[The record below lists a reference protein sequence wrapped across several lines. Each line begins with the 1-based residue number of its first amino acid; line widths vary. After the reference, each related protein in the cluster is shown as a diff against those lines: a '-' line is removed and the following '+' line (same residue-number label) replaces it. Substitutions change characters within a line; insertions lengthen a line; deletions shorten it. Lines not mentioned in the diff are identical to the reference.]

1 MRLVRSLK
9 ELNTPAQSFPVFFH
23 DCWFDYL
30 RETNANSQVYLCCD
44 EAHSLVLPFIVH
56 QLRFLKKAAYIYVPL
71 LLDGNRPGLDAEKSF
86 LEQFHKFLSRE
97 KLCDVIFPP
106 LHCCVFKSIPSRA
119 IYFEIGIIEIDMTG
133 TAEDI
138 FGKMNTTYR
147 KQIRKAEKLGVS
159 AHFGPETF
167 SDFYKLYADTHS
179 RQGLPH
185 LTASEI
191 KKLMEKMSGNIL
203 VGFSKTPAGTEH
215 SNLSVY
221 DKAQAY
227 SFWGGSAASPVVPGS
242 NKFLMWGSI
251 KALKDLGVK
260 KYILGGYRNPDIN
273 DEKHNGIQDFKL
285 RFGAD
290 VEKGYHFIKIINPA
304 RYYLFV
310 FALKIKSILKGK
322 EYSFINTSGL
332 NIRKSK

>member
-9 ELNTPAQSFPVFFH
+9 ELSTPAQSFPVFFH

-44 EAHSLVLPFIVH
+44 EAHSLVVPFIVH

-71 LLDGNRPGLDAEKSF
+71 LLDGQRPGLDAEKNF
-86 LEQFHKFLSRE
+86 IEKFHEFLSHE

-106 LHCCVFKSIPSRA
+106 QHWCNFKCIPSGVT
-119 IYFEIGIIEIDMTG
+119 YFELGVISIDLTVP
-133 TAEDI
+133 ADDI
-138 FGKMNTTYR
+138 FNKMNPTYR

-159 AHFGPETF
+159 THFGLETF
-167 SDFYKLYADTHS
+167 PDFYKLYADTHS

-185 LTASEI
+185 LTASDI
-191 KKLMEKMSGNIL
+191 KKLMEKMPGNIL
-203 VGFSKTPAGTEH
+203 VGFSKTPAGAEH

-242 NKFLMWGSI
+242 NKILMWESI

-285 RFGAD
+285 RFGAEL
-290 VEKGYHFIKIINPA
+290 EKGYHFIKIINPVK
-304 RYYLFV
+304 YYLFS
-310 FALKIKSILKGK
+310 FALKIKSILTGK
-322 EYSFINTSGL
+322 KFYFINTSGL
-332 NIRKSK
+332 EIKKSK

>member
-9 ELNTPAQSFPVFFH
+9 ELSTPAQSFPVFFH

-44 EAHSLVLPFIVH
+44 EAHSLVVPFIVH
-56 QLRFLKKAAYIYVPL
+56 QLRFIKKAAYIYVPL
-71 LLDGNRPGLDAEKSF
+71 LLDGQQPGLNAEKDFVECFHNF
-86 LEQFHKFLSRE
+86 LRE
-97 KLCDVIFPP
+97 KKICDVIYPP
-106 LHCCVFKSIPSRA
+106 SHCCVFKSIPGKT
-119 IYFEIGIIEIDMTG
+119 IYFEIGIIGIDMTG
-133 TAEDI
+133 TAEEI

-147 KQIRKAEKLGVS
+147 KQIRKAEKLDVTT
-159 AHFGPETF
+159 HFGSETF
-167 SDFYKLYADTHS
+167 TDFYNLYADTHR

-185 LTASEI
+185 LTVPEI
-191 KKLMEKMSGNIL
+191 KKLMEKIPGNIL
-203 VGFSKTPAGTEH
+203 VGISKKDNTPEH

-221 DKAQAY
+221 DSTQAY

-242 NKFLMWGSI
+242 NKILMWGSI

-285 RFGAD
+285 RFGAE
-290 VEKGYHFIKIINPA
+290 VEKGYHFIKLINPA

-310 FALKIKSILKGK
+310 FALKIKSILKGR

-332 NIRKSK
+332 NIKKSK

>member
-1 MRLVRSLK
+1 MSLINSLSEVNLKPENFPFLFWDNWLNYEATDNCSCYLYYNEKYNAVVPFKVHRLK
-9 ELNTPAQSFPVFFH
+9 
-23 DCWFDYL
+23 
-30 RETNANSQVYLCCD
+30 
-44 EAHSLVLPFIVH
+44 
-56 QLRFLKKAAYIYVPL
+56 FLKKAEYIYKPL
-71 LLDGNRPGLDAEKSF
+71 DFTGKDIEADTEKDF
-86 LEQFHKFLSRE
+86 VDCFHKFIKE
-97 KLCDVIFPP
+97 KKICDVVFPP
-106 LHCCVFKSIPSRA
+106 SHCCVFKSIPSRA
-119 IYFEIGIIEIDMTG
+119 IYFEIGIIGIDMIG
-133 TAEDI
+133 TAEEI

-159 AHFGPETF
+159 THFGPETF
-167 SDFYKLYADTHS
+167 PDFYKLYADTHS

-191 KKLMEKMSGNIL
+191 KKLMEKMPGNIL
-203 VGFSKTPAGTEH
+203 IGFSKTPAGAEH

-290 VEKGYHFIKIINPA
+290 VEKGYHFIKIINPIK
-304 RYYLFV
+304 YYFFS

-322 EYSFINTSGL
+322 KYYFINTSGL
-332 NIRKSK
+332 EIKKNK